1 MRITPALV
9 ATLAVMAICFASV
22 PLLAATLG
30 GWYAYWGA
38 MVASVIWAVAL
49 LWLKTTRYWEGEG

>member
-1 MRITPALV
+1 MKLTRALV
-9 ATLAVMAICFASV
+9 ATLIVMAICFISV

-38 MVASVIWAVAL
+38 MIISAIWAVAL
-49 LWLKTTRYWEGEG
+49 LWLKTTKYWEEDD

>member
-1 MRITPALV
+1 MRLTRALV
-9 ATLAVMAICFASV
+9 TTLIVMAICFISV

-38 MVASVIWAVAL
+38 MIISSIWAVAL
-49 LWLKTTRYWEGEG
+49 LWLKTTKYWEEDD

>member
-1 MRITPALV
+1 MKPTPALV
-9 ATLAVMAICFASV
+9 VTLIVMIVCFASV

-38 MVASVIWAVAL
+38 MIVSAIWAVAL
-49 LWLKTTRYWEGEG
+49 LWLRTTKYWEEDD

>member
-1 MRITPALV
+1 MKITPALA
-9 ATLAVMAICFASV
+9 ATLIVMIICFATV

-38 MVASVIWAVAL
+38 MVMSTIWAITL
-49 LWLKTTRYWEGEG
+49 LWLKTTRYWEEED